1 MLAFYVATF
10 SGRKLA
16 NLGLTLPNMS
26 HALVVDDLFK
36 RYGDIVAVDHL
47 SFSVRRGE
55 IFGLLG
61 PNGAGKTT
69 TLEIVEGLA
78 TADSGMVS
86 VLGLDVA
93 TRSREVKSRI
103 GVQLQAS
110 SYYEYLTLQ
119 EILTLMGSFYPR
131 CLSPK
136 ELLERVSLGD
146 KSRRRVRQLSGGEQQ
161 RFALAASLVNDPEL
175 VILDEPTTGLDPV
188 SRRDLWELVGQVRE
202 SGSTVIVT
210 THYMEEAEEHC
221 DRVAIINHG
230 RLLDSGPPRELI
242 GRLGSKVGASYAVKL
257 QTAAPLDGEQLE
269 SLHIDGQGRPSVLEN
284 SEGDAGSAYLLRI
297 DGSPV
302 ALQDLL
308 KRISQM
314 GITLEQLE
322 ITPVTLE
329 DVFIELT
336 RS

>member
-1 MLAFYVATF
+1 
-10 SGRKLA
+10 
-16 NLGLTLPNMS
+16 MS
-26 HALVVDDLFK
+26 HALVVDDLVK

-69 TLEIVEGLA
+69 TLEIVEGLT

-110 SYYEYLTLQ
+110 SYYEYLTLH
-119 EILTLMGSFYPR
+119 EILALMGSFYPTR
-131 CLSPK
+131 LSPG
-136 ELLERVSLGD
+136 ELLETVSLGD
-146 KSRRRVRQLSGGEQQ
+146 KARRRVRQLSGGEQQ
-161 RFALAASLVNDPEL
+161 RFALAASLVNNPEL

-188 SRRDLWELVGQVRE
+188 SRRDLWELVGRVRE
-202 SGSTVIVT
+202 GGATVIVT
-210 THYMEEAEEHC
+210 THYMEEAEDHC
-221 DRVAIINHG
+221 DRVGIINHG
-230 RLLDSGPPRELI
+230 RMLDSGSPRELI
-242 GRLGSKVGASYAVKL
+242 SRVEASYAVKV
-257 QTAAPLDGEQLE
+257 QTEAPLDGEQLE
-269 SLHIDGQGRPSVLEN
+269 ALQTYGGNAPVVLGGIE
-284 SEGDAGSAYLLRI
+284 EGSANAYLLRI
-297 DGSPV
+297 DGSPAALQELMDRMARTGV
-302 ALQDLL
+302 AL
-308 KRISQM
+308 
-314 GITLEQLE
+314 EHLE

-336 RS
+336 RH